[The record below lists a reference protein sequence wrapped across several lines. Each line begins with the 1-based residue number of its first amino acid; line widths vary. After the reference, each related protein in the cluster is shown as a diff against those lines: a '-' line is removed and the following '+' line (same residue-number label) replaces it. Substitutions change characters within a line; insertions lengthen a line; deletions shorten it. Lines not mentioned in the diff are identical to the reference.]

1 MSKLQDGLD
10 EHGRPIKEFDML
22 SMDSSTNT
30 GRVSDLTLPNEL
42 LKAPPPS
49 SRIRAF
55 KPKPLSTRRTK
66 KGTLELC
73 GDIEAMK
80 SVAVSELSMASP
92 VQSAFPKSMRRK
104 MEGQRSN
111 NPESAPPPPRRVS
124 SHQKSRVKP
133 EIKPIAENTEYS
145 FGKTSRSRP
154 SGAEHR
160 HRAPP
165 HPKHR
170 EPGTKI
176 DIDEVSQL
184 LRAVQGQSQ
193 RSVNSGSESRDSFL
207 SNPKRGG
214 GGSTVA
220 SEKHSFVEGMK
231 WRDKFGKPGCYSGDV
246 NTEYI
251 PHGQGAMHYDFGL
264 TVEGRW
270 VDGTLLNDDLDEGF
284 AV

>member
-1 MSKLQDGLD
+1 
-10 EHGRPIKEFDML
+10 
-22 SMDSSTNT
+22 MDSSTNT

-104 MEGQRSN
+104 MEGQKNN
-111 NPESAPPPPRRVS
+111 NPASVPPPPRRVGS
-124 SHQKSRVKP
+124 QQTSRVKP

-145 FGKTSRSRP
+145 FGKTSRSR
-154 SGAEHR
+154 R
-160 HRAPP
+160 HGAPP